1 MYKSFLIGAVL
12 TSALPLLAGC
22 ATKDFVRKTTE
33 ARMVPAEQRL
43 ETVERGLQ
51 ASDDAARTAIDQTKA
66 AIAEQTAAIAEN
78 KSAIAE
84 SKSAI
89 AESKEAIAET
99 RTRADKAMTRADE
112 VDTRL
117 TRLWTNRNQRNQ
129 VDTLNVQFGFDK
141 SELDDRAQTALANL
155 VKELKENPKLGVE
168 LQGYADP
175 VGPGP
180 YNVQLSN
187 RRVEAVRRY
196 LVGQGIELPRIH
208 SIGLGPI
215 AGGGPNADKRRV
227 TLRVTTDKD

>member
-1 MYKSFLIGAVL
+1 MRKSFLIGAVL

-33 ARMVPAEQRL
+33 ARMAPAEQRM
-43 ETVERGLQ
+43 ETMERGLQ
-51 ASDDAARTAIDQTKA
+51 ASDEAARLAVDQTKA
-66 AIAEQTAAIAEN
+66 ALAEHTAALAEN
-78 KSAIAE
+78 
-84 SKSAI
+84 KSAI

-117 TRLWTNRNQRNQ
+117 TRLWTNRNQRSQ

-141 SELDDRAQTALANL
+141 SELDDRAQTALATL

-175 VGPGP
+175 QGPGP

-215 AGGGPNADKRRV
+215 AGGGPNAEKRRV
-227 TLRVTTDKD
+227 TLRVMTDKD

>member
-51 ASDDAARTAIDQTKA
+51 TSDDAARTAI
-66 AIAEQTAAIAEN
+66 
-78 KSAIAE
+78 
-84 SKSAI
+84 
-89 AESKEAIAET
+89 
-99 RTRADKAMTRADE
+99 DE

-129 VDTLNVQFGFDK
+129 VDTLNVHFGFDK
-141 SELDDRAQTALANL
+141 SELDDRAQTSLANL

-208 SIGLGPI
+208 SIGLGPV

>member
-1 MYKSFLIGAVL
+1 MWKTFLIGAVL
-12 TSALPLLAGC
+12 AGGLPLLTGC

-43 ETVERGLQ
+43 EAMERGLQ
-51 ASDDAARTAIDQTKA
+51 VADEATRSANDAITQNKA
-66 AIAEQTAAIAEN
+66 AIAETKTAIAEN
-78 KSAIAE
+78 
-84 SKSAI
+84 
-89 AESKEAIAET
+89 KEAIAET
-99 RTRADKAMTRADE
+99 RTRADKAMGRADE

-117 TRLWTNRNQRNQ
+117 TRLWTTRNERNQ
-129 VDTLNVQFGFDK
+129 VDTMNVHFGFDRTD
-141 SELDDRAQTALANL
+141 LDDKAQTALANL
-155 VKELKENPKLGVE
+155 VKELKENPRLGVE

-215 AGGGPNADKRRV
+215 VGGGTNADKRRV
-227 TLRVTTDKD
+227 TLRVMTDKD